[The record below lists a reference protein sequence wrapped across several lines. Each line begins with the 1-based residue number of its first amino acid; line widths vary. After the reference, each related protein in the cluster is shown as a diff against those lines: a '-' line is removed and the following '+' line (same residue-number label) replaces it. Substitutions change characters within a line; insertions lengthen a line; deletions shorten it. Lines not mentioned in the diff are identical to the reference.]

1 MTLLNS
7 KTTIV
12 VCSKDYTDA
21 LILLKT
27 TNILNLLDSVPVV
40 SCFFHDS
47 IKSHSHKNLKIITGQ
62 KNGIYSSFNSA
73 IKQVET
79 SHYLIIGDDDNYIGN
94 KLNLDSINN
103 IIDENTILFLPVK
116 KGRKVYSYFKKENWK
131 KLIIGHFPSH
141 SGGLIIPK
149 KAHDILGFYDT
160 KKFKLLSDSLFIRK
174 VINSNQF
181 VELYMD
187 KVFFNIGLNGASSN
201 FKKSLS
207 ELYNVRKNLDTTTKF
222 NNLNNYLFLTL
233 KFIAFSLLSKIFKP
247 IYRLFIYYNNSFSS
261 FSLLLGNEKPISF
274 YNNKK
279 FRIFLSGP
287 SVTNFELNS
296 KQDDYVNIYVNNSF
310 SLLEKFKTKNNFYFT
325 SDIKRAEEFIK
336 NNTNSDIKSILYP
349 VDFFQLNRKLI
360 HDFDHV
366 ILPNLS
372 FFFKYGLR
380 TKSRNANNIKSLSHM
395 SNRYRYGFGSLNSCL
410 ALIFDSV
417 SDLEIW
423 GADFAKSKGA
433 HFDGHS
439 GFIDNVSPLKRMKGE
454 FFEIIMK
461 LDCNIKINGET
472 HDK

>member
-1 MTLLNS
+1 MKLLNS
-7 KTTIV
+7 RITIV
-12 VCSKDYTDA
+12 ICSKDYVDPFVVLKKTN
-21 LILLKT
+21 LLK
-27 TNILNLLDSVPVV
+27 LLEFVPIVL
-40 SCFFHDS
+40 CFYQDS
-47 IKSHSHKNLKIITGQ
+47 IKNFKHKNLKIIKGK

-73 IKQVET
+73 IKLVET
-79 SHYLIIGDDDNYIGN
+79 SHYIIIGDDDKFIGSFEDFN
-94 KLNLDSINN
+94 FINSAVQL
-103 IIDENTILFLPVK
+103 NTIIYLPVK
-116 KGRKVYSYFKKENWK
+116 KGKKVYSYFKKQNWY
-131 KLIIGHFPSH
+131 KLMIGHFPSH
-141 SGGLIIPK
+141 SGGIIIPK
-149 KAHDILGFYDT
+149 KAHEIAGFYET
-160 KKFKLLSDSLFIRK
+160 ENFRLLSDILFIRRMLK
-174 VINSNQF
+174 TNKFLEIYI
-181 VELYMD
+181 E
-187 KVFFNIGLNGASSN
+187 KVFFDIGLTGASSN
-201 FKKSLS
+201 FRKSLS
-207 ELYNVRKNLDTTTKF
+207 ELYNLRKNLDTTTKF
-222 NNLNNYLFLTL
+222 YNLKNYLFLTL

-279 FRIFLSGP
+279 FRIFLPGP

-349 VDFFQLNRKLI
+349 LDFFQLNRKII

-380 TKSRNANNIKSLSHM
+380 TKSRNVNNIKSLSHM

-439 GFIDNVSPLKRMKGE
+439 GFVDNVSPFKRMKGE

>member
-40 SCFFHDS
+40 LCFFHDS
-47 IKSHSHKNLKIITGQ
+47 IKSYSHDNLTIITGQ

-73 IKQVET
+73 IEQVET

-103 IIDENTILFLPVK
+103 IIDEKTILFLPVK
-116 KGRKVYSYFKKENWK
+116 KGRKVYSYFKKENWE

-160 KKFKLLSDSLFIRK
+160 KNFKLLSDSLFIRK

-187 KVFFNIGLNGASSN
+187 KVFFNIGLNGASAN
-201 FKKSLS
+201 FKKSLL
-207 ELYNVRKNLDTTTKF
+207 ELYNLRKTLETTTRLS
-222 NNLNNYLFLTL
+222 NLMNYFFLSS
-233 KFIAFSLLSKIFKP
+233 KFIAFSLLSKTVKP
-247 IYRLFIYYNNSFSS
+247 IYRLSIYYINSLSS
-261 FSLLLGNEKPISF
+261 LALLLGKEQPINF
-274 YNNKK
+274 NNTKK
-279 FRIFLSGP
+279 FRIFLPGP
-287 SVTNFELNS
+287 SVTDFKPTVTE
-296 KQDDYVNIYVNNSF
+296 DDYINIYVNNSF
-310 SLLEKFKTKNNFYFT
+310 MLLDKFKTRNNFYFT
-325 SDIKRAEEFIK
+325 SDIKRAEEYLQ
-336 NNTNSDIKSILYP
+336 NNTHINIKSILYP
-349 VDFFQLNRKLI
+349 VDFFQLNREVI
-360 HDFDHV
+360 RSFDHV

-372 FFFKYGLR
+372 FFFKFGLR
-380 TKSRNANNIKSLSHM
+380 TKSRNVSEIKSLGRL

-433 HFDGHS
+433 HFEGHK
-439 GFIDNVSPLKRMKGE
+439 GFIDNVSPFARMKGE
-454 FFEIIMK
+454 FYEIIEK
-461 LDCNIKINGET
+461 LDCNVKINGET